1 MYSVDGHQPPSSS
14 LYPPLYRDYSY
25 NPESEFGQQQNQW
38 HSYYSQQPSAPPI
51 PSLTNTMHTATT
63 QLFSKIREVAN
74 SVFPT
79 TAEQTQQTAFYP
91 SPISPA
97 PVFVDLSHREYSF
110 FSNRTEHHYHPV
122 EKTAEEKENNKQVWA
137 VVLGLVV
144 GGIST
149 YLFGKMRG
157 EYEAAE
163 ASNTELNQLEAQWKT
178 NKNVYTYQYQGT
190 DYVNAVDKIISKT
203 HVILDHQKTNRL
215 HKQMLIIT
223 FLAAGALG
231 IAGGLVASNALMG
244 AGLVAALGA
253 SFFGLYK
260 FGYYYSSKLEANMG
274 REIKEDLNSLS
285 KYQFVVD

>member
-14 LYPPLYRDYSY
+14 LYPPLYRDYPY
-25 NPESEFGQQQNQW
+25 NPESQSQSY
-38 HSYYSQQPSAPPI
+38 SYYSPQPSAPPI

-74 SVFPT
+74 SVLPT
-79 TAEQTQQTAFYP
+79 TAEQTQQTAFCP
-91 SPISPA
+91 PPISSGPA
-97 PVFVDLSHREYSF
+97 FFDFSHHEYNL
-110 FSNRTEHHYHPV
+110 NRTEHHHHPA

-137 VVLGLVV
+137 VILGLVV

-149 YLFGKMRG
+149 YLFGKMIG
-157 EYEAAE
+157 ENEAAE
-163 ASNTELNQLEAQWKT
+163 ASNTELNQLEAQWNT

-190 DYVNAVDKIISKT
+190 DYVNAVDKIMSKT

-215 HKQMLIIT
+215 HKQVLIIT

-231 IAGGLVASNALMG
+231 VAGGLVASNVLMG
-244 AGLVAALGA
+244 AGLVAGIGA

-260 FGYYYSSKLEANMG
+260 LGYHYSSKLEANMG

-285 KYQFVVD
+285 KYQFVVDQAA

>member
-1 MYSVDGHQPPSSS
+1 MYSVDGHQPSSSS
-14 LYPPLYRDYSY
+14 LYPPLYRDYPY
-25 NPESEFGQQQNQW
+25 NPESQSQSY
-38 HSYYSQQPSAPPI
+38 SYYSPQPSAPPI

-63 QLFSKIREVAN
+63 QLFSKIRKVAN
-74 SVFPT
+74 SVLST
-79 TAEQTQQTAFYP
+79 TTEQTQQTAFCP
-91 SPISPA
+91 SSISPA
-97 PVFVDLSHREYSF
+97 PVFIDLSRREYSF
-110 FSNRTEHHYHPV
+110 NRTEHHHHPA
-122 EKTAEEKENNKQVWA
+122 EKTAEEKENNKQVLA

-149 YLFGKMRG
+149 YLFGKIMG
-157 EYEAAE
+157 ENEAAE
-163 ASNTELNQLEAQWKT
+163 ASHTELNQLEAQWNT

-215 HKQMLIIT
+215 HKQVLIIT

-244 AGLVAALGA
+244 AGLVTGIGA

-260 FGYYYSSKLEANMG
+260 LGYHYSSKLEANMG
-274 REIKEDLNSLS
+274 REIEEDFNSLS
-285 KYQFVVD
+285 KYQFVVDQGA